1 MRWVLRYHFQ
11 LSLDLF
17 DFIPD
22 FPRALNLPSD
32 SRCILLGSV
41 TRTRNSEVRH
51 EISNVGGSFVFN
63 LYIIHF
69 IDKVCW
75 TSQILGEKSWK
86 KCDMFLLWVLLQ
98 TTKTRRRRPVH
109 QNKQQN
115 VTFFS
120 RFFSKDLWSSANFVN
135 EMDNIKVD
143 QHKILDNFHL

>member
-1 MRWVLRYHFQ
+1 MSIKGWNSIIEMNSWILICSIRLTYQKISENMLKMKVIQNFVL
-11 LSLDLF
+11 
-17 DFIPD
+17 I
-22 FPRALNLPSD
+22 N
-32 SRCILLGSV
+32 I
-41 TRTRNSEVRH
+41 
-51 EISNVGGSFVFN
+51 
-63 LYIIHF
+63 YIIHF

-120 RFFSKDLWSSANFVN
+120 RIFSKDLWSSANFVI
-135 EMDNIKVD
+135 EMDNIKVVH
-143 QHKILDNFHL
+143 HKILDNFHL